1 MKPRCRLAPPRGG
14 GSWRDMCFAHVALCE
29 KVSPLD
35 LEGKGGGADL
45 EIKKKLQGIFSV
57 AELVAKCI
65 VA

>member
-1 MKPRCRLAPPRGG
+1 
-14 GSWRDMCFAHVALCE
+14 MCFAHVALCE

-35 LEGKGGGADL
+35 LEGKVGGADL